1 MELYKIKV
9 NYIGSIHAGWKWK
22 IETWMDKLPYVVL
35 TPDQAECRELFMAS
49 IPNYW
54 IIVKPVFVIYHPS
67 PRLNKLLGVIQISID
82 YQSTFVL
89 LLLLLLLTTKIGIQA
104 HFLLTVIIPP
114 LGLKN
119 CCLTLRILKWIT
131 WILASMFMVTIIG
144 ISLSHNSSLTHFS
157 GDGPLLSLDGWC
169 HWYPQGAS
177 ICSWAS
183 HLSQE
188 THVPSCLWGHCWQ
201 ESCFPS
207 LLWQEC
213 SSRCHPY
220 AW

>member
-1 MELYKIKV
+1 MEDWDMNGQTSLCC
-9 NYIGSIHAGWKWK
+9 S
-22 IETWMDKLPYVVL
+22 
-35 TPDQAECRELFMAS
+35 
-49 IPNYW
+49 
-54 IIVKPVFVIYHPS
+54 HPWS
-67 PRLNKLLGVIQISID
+67 S
-82 YQSTFVL
+82 
-89 LLLLLLLTTKIGIQA
+89 KIGIQA

-169 HWYPQGAS
+169 HDWYPQGAS

-201 ESCFPS
+201 ESCFLHCYGKNVVADVIS
-207 LLWQEC
+207 MHGQFQETIF
-213 SSRCHPY
+213 
-220 AW
+220 